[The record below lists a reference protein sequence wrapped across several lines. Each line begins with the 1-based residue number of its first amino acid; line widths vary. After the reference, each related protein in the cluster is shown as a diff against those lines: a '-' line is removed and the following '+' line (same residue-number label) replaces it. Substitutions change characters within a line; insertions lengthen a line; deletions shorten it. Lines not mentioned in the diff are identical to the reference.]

1 MSAALRHLE
10 LPGLQLQG
18 RPGPYL
24 GRRHPKLAFQ
34 WESFPAHSS
43 SSTAA
48 SSCSRAPPSQGL
60 PFFGSRHRPGQAA
73 HLDLVRGRRTN
84 AGTSGRLS
92 AKLQAGQQ
100 RGRGTSGQAARRAPR
115 HLEVGSWWA
124 AGRRQYTASQAGLGL
139 CEPAEQR
146 PPWPGRPR
154 PPAASHVG
162 LGGRPRG
169 GAGPL
174 DPMHG
179 ALALSLSPSLSLPPA
194 LWEAWAGSWGPA
206 RVGSIG

>member
-60 PFFGSRHRPGQAA
+60 PFFGSRHRPARPHIWTSLGAAAPMPA
-73 HLDLVRGRRTN
+73 HLAASPQSSRQGSRGEGARQDRPPGALRGIWKWE
-84 AGTSGRLS
+84 AGGQLAADSTLPARLALAS
-92 AKLQAGQQ
+92 ASQQ
-100 RGRGTSGQAARRAPR
+100 SSALPGRGDPGP
-115 HLEVGSWWA
+115 L
-124 AGRRQYTASQAGLGL
+124 
-139 CEPAEQR
+139 
-146 PPWPGRPR
+146 PPPTL
-154 PPAASHVG
+154 G
-162 LGGRPRG
+162 LGG
-169 GAGPL
+169 GPEEGQGL
-174 DPMHG
+174 WTPCMVRS
-179 ALALSLSPSLSLPPA
+179 LSLSPSLSLPPT